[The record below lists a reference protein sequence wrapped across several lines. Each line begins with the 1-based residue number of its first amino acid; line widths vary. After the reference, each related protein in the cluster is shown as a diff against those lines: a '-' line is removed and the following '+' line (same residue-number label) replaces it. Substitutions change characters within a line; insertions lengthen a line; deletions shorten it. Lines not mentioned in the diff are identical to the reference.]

1 MADSLKLALQTFF
14 DNRKKNDCVVKM
26 SGPMGA
32 DEEYAYDFVPVVD
45 FRLEGMG
52 I

>member
-1 MADSLKLALQTFF
+1 
-14 DNRKKNDCVVKM
+14 M

-45 FRLEGMG
+45 FRLNGMG